1 MKSENK
7 SGKTYS
13 LAFRKALVDEALN
26 RTPGGGFP
34 ELEKRHRLKPGT
46 LSDWVEELGPT
57 PPPAPFS
64 ALHFWIG
71 NTPLGEP
78 EFAHYFEHADSYWE
92 LEVEDIES
100 SKQDVTGCGFCQDLG
115 RQFLFDEDL
124 LLMIWLP
131 EPVPVSALVSHS
143 TLDSDTSLALIVQA
157 CETHGIHTAN
167 AMFVYA
173 DPTEPITDPDKLY
186 NGLSYIGLFDD

>member
-1 MKSENK
+1 MKSENE

-13 LAFRKALVDEALN
+13 QAFRKALVDEALN

-34 ELEKRHRLKPGT
+34 ELEKRHHLKPGT
-46 LSDWVEELGPT
+46 LFDWVDELGPT

-78 EFAHYFEHADSYWE
+78 EFARYFEHADNYWD
-92 LEVEDIES
+92 LEVEDIEGS
-100 SKQDVTGCGFCQDLG
+100 SEDVTGCGFCQDLG
-115 RQFLFDEDL
+115 RKFLFDEDL
-124 LLMIWLP
+124 LLAIWLP
-131 EPVPVSALVSHS
+131 EPVPVAAIAGQS
-143 TLDSDTSLALIVQA
+143 TLDSDVSLALIVQA
-157 CETHGIHTAN
+157 CEAQGIHTAN

-173 DPTEPITDPDKLY
+173 DPCETITDPDKLY

>member
-7 SGKTYS
+7 SSKTYS

-34 ELEKRHRLKPGT
+34 ELEKRHHLKPGT
-46 LSDWVEELGPT
+46 LFDWVDELGPT

-78 EFAHYFEHADSYWE
+78 EFARYFEHADSYWD
-92 LEVEDIES
+92 LEVEDIEGS
-100 SKQDVTGCGFCQDLG
+100 SEDVTGCAFCQDLG
-115 RQFLFDEDL
+115 RKFLFDEDL
-124 LLMIWLP
+124 LLVIWLP
-131 EPVPVSALVSHS
+131 EPIPVAAIVGQS
-143 TLDSDTSLALIVQA
+143 TLDSDVSLALIVQA
-157 CETHGIHTAN
+157 CEAQGIHTAN

-173 DPTEPITDPDKLY
+173 DPTEQITDLEKLY

>member
-46 LSDWVEELGPT
+46 LFDWVEELGPT

-71 NTPLGEP
+71 NTPLGEA
-78 EFAHYFEHADSYWE
+78 EFGRYFDYADSYWE

-100 SKQDVTGCGFCQDLG
+100 SSEDVTGCGFCRDLS
-115 RQFLFDEDL
+115 RKFLFDEDL

-131 EPVPVSALVSHS
+131 EPVSVAALVRHS
-143 TLDSDTSLALIVQA
+143 TLDSDTSLALIVQT
-157 CETHGIHTAN
+157 CEAQGIHTAN

-173 DPTEPITDPDKLY
+173 DPTEPIADPDKLY